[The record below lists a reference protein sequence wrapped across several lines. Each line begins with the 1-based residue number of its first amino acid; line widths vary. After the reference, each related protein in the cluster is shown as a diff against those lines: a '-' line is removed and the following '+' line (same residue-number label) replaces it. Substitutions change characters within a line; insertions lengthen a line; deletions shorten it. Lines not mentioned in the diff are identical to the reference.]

1 MWPGVWE
8 FITHIDQN
16 FPLLIDTYGF
26 WTYAIL
32 LAIITCETG
41 LVVTPFLPGDS
52 LLFIAGASAA
62 AGLLSLP
69 WLFLFFFL
77 AAVSGDCLNY
87 WIGHRMGIR
96 VLKDKFP
103 ELVKGEYLER
113 TSRYFQRFG
122 AKTIFIVRF
131 IPIIRTFG
139 PFLAG
144 VGAMDWRTFMVFNI
158 LSAAAWSV
166 TITSIGFL
174 FGTHP
179 FIRDHIIW
187 FIYGMGVLI
196 LVTVLAMAGVL
207 VRGCVRTRKKRMRLE

>member
-69 WLFLFFFL
+69 WLFLFFFPCGCFRRL
-77 AAVSGDCLNY
+77 SQLLD
-87 WIGHRMGIR
+87 
-96 VLKDKFP
+96 
-103 ELVKGEYLER
+103 R
-113 TSRYFQRFG
+113 TSHG
-122 AKTIFIVRF
+122 DTGIE
-131 IPIIRTFG
+131 G
-139 PFLAG
+139 
-144 VGAMDWRTFMVFNI
+144 
-158 LSAAAWSV
+158 
-166 TITSIGFL
+166 
-174 FGTHP
+174 
-179 FIRDHIIW
+179 
-187 FIYGMGVLI
+187 
-196 LVTVLAMAGVL
+196 
-207 VRGCVRTRKKRMRLE
+207 